1 MKILL
6 ILLFLSCNL
15 SVFGQKEDKALVKE
29 WKKKKKSLH
38 PLEFKKIVEKNDSLS
53 RIRVKLSREIEK
65 IGVSLEEQDKI
76 SQQLS
81 SQTDSIRSE
90 RSGRNVQSEN
100 DEMDV
105 ADNTEF
111 EKGVVF
117 KVQIGGNESMNK
129 EFFKQNSKNY
139 AVETESNGNYT
150 YTLGYFRKYWDADN
164 FKTKLRQMGIK
175 DAKVSAYKDNKKVD
189 IADVIYQSQTAAPKE

>member
-1 MKILL
+1 M
-6 ILLFLSCNL
+6 
-15 SVFGQKEDKALVKE
+15 SVFGQKKEDKALIKE
-29 WKKKKKSLH
+29 WKKKKKALH
-38 PLEFKKIVEKNDSLS
+38 PLEFKKIVEKYDSLS

-65 IGVSLEEQDKI
+65 VGLALEEQDKI
-76 SQQLS
+76 NQQFS

-90 RSGRNVQSEN
+90 RTGRNVQSET

-105 ADNTEF
+105 ADNSEF

-117 KVQIGGNESMNK
+117 KVQIGGNENMNK

-139 AVETESNGNYT
+139 MVETDQNGMYS

-164 FKTKLRQMGIK
+164 FKSKLRKMGLK
-175 DAKVSAYKDNKKVD
+175 DAKVSAYKDNKKVE
-189 IADVIYQSQTAAPKE
+189 ITDVIYQSQTAAPKE